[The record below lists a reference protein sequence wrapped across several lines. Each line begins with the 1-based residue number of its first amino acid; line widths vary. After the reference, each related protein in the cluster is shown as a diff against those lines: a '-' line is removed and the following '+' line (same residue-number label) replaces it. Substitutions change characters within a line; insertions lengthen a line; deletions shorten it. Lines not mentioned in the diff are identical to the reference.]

1 MFHAKESIYGTSAR
15 ASVGV
20 PFTAVVPAEGT
31 EIWLW
36 FLFFLSRW
44 FFYFVCVSV

>member
-1 MFHAKESIYGTSAR
+1 MFHAKESISGTSAR

-20 PFTAVVPAEGT
+20 PVTAVGPAEGT

-36 FLFFLSRW
+36 FLW
-44 FFYFVCVSV
+44 FVGSFILCV

>member
-1 MFHAKESIYGTSAR
+1 MLHAKESIYGTSAR

-36 FLFFLSRW
+36 FFLSRW